1 MLSVATQRPRV
12 GRAVTMV
19 SARLDL
25 ALAKVCH
32 LSIVYVVVIGQ
43 LDENLRV
50 EALLTWW
57 S

>member
-1 MLSVATQRPRV
+1 MLSAATQRPRV